1 MTARALTAQPWL
13 ACLCKCPPLLA
24 VDLTAAAD
32 GRLAMRLAS
41 SASLHSATRAYDFAR
56 LRPHSRF
63 LPMYERQ
70 LCAQS
75 AANYTR
81 ACVRRARAAARTL
94 RERTILHTGTGTR
107 RIYSTAAPVPAPV
120 PVPVG
125 AGAGTGRTGP
135 VGACVTEI

>member
-75 AANYTR
+75 AANYAR
-81 ACVRRARAAARTL
+81 ACVRARARQRARCASVQFYTPAPGL
-94 RERTILHTGTGTR
+94 VESTVYRGTGTGT
-107 RIYSTAAPVPAPV
+107 
-120 PVPVG
+120 
-125 AGAGTGRTGP
+125 GTGRP

>member
-75 AANYTR
+75 AANYAR
-81 ACVRRARAAARTL
+81 ACVARARGSAHAARA
-94 RERTILHTGTGTR
+94 
-107 RIYSTAAPVPAPV
+107 YNSTH
-120 PVPVG
+120 
-125 AGAGTGRTGP
+125 RHRDS
-135 VGACVTEI
+135 